1 MDQQI
6 RTDGG
11 RRGGQRL
18 VDPAVD
24 LLHFLERAG
33 ADIGVQLCHTR
44 DRIGRRAGLRQDGVP
59 ADIVLFLKRLTQ
71 RVAGGDAERRGI
83 EGVDALMRREA
94 GVRRFADILKMLGD
108 AAVRALVDGE
118 ERGLL

>member
-1 MDQQI
+1 M
-6 RTDGG
+6 
-11 RRGGQRL
+11 
-18 VDPAVD
+18 P
-24 LLHFLERAG
+24 H
-33 ADIGVQLCHTR
+33 R

-94 GVRRFADILKMLGD
+94 RVRRFADILKMLGD